1 MLDILLIGGAIL
13 QYCWAFATV
22 SHLMM
27 ISGAAASSAGKHS
40 KDGKDKANENPKKK
54 RKIEPRLGSPVA
66 LTSSRQEGGTY
77 VTNIHMAQ
85 SRCKIIRPWW
95 VKKPR
100 KNEEGYLA
108 PVIRDFSLFPI
119 KTGEK
124 LVSLCICMRRNHTDP
139 KSDRG
144 LPSKAGSPF
153 PWRCFVGLN
162 TKDWTLTCQGDF
174 VASVLTDEANK
185 NPEFLGNN
193 NLFVF
198 STDKTHDPPEP
209 VNYYLRDKDT
219 VLVLSKVYTGF
230 TKYELEND
238 SDIMTEF
245 FASLENGQRILANYT
260 EEDYG
265 ALAD

>member
-1 MLDILLIGGAIL
+1 MFNILLIGGAIL
-13 QYCWAFATV
+13 QYSWAFATV

-27 ISGAAASSAGKHS
+27 NSGAAASSAGKYS
-40 KDGKDKANENPKKK
+40 KDGNDKANENPKKK
-54 RKIEPRLGSPVA
+54 RKIEPRLGSAVA
-66 LTSSRQEGGTY
+66 LSSSRQEGGTY

-85 SRCKIIRPWW
+85 SRCEIIRPWW
-95 VKKPR
+95 SKKPR

-108 PVIRDFSLFPI
+108 PVIKDFALSPI
-119 KTGEK
+119 KIGEK
-124 LVSLCICMRRNHTDP
+124 LMSMCICNRRNHMNP
-139 KSDRG
+139 ESNRG

-162 TKDWTLTCQGDF
+162 TKDWTLTRQGDC
-174 VASVLTDEANK
+174 VASVLTDEANT

-198 STDKTHDPPEP
+198 STDETHNPPEP
-209 VNYYLRDKDT
+209 VNYYIRDKDT
-219 VLVLSKVYTGF
+219 VLVLSKIYTGF

-238 SDIMTEF
+238 SDVMTEF
-245 FASLENGQRILANYT
+245 FGSLENGRRILADYT
-260 EEDYG
+260 EEEYG